1 MVLEEVKEKKEYSG
15 LNDNFVRR
23 VMKPYELKYNVY
35 EPKQRKKFVKEV
47 RAKLRELYGAFLL
60 PTNKKRNDALNKI
73 KSWDDKEGCE
83 RVLKM
88 HISTKERYRYYEKIY
103 SWLKSKTP
111 VYTVFDIGCGYN
123 IFSMPW
129 LGNVH
134 YYGLEINKDDVD
146 FCNAYLNKFQLTGAI
161 RYGDVFDFEK
171 FMKVDVVFL
180 FKVLEGF
187 EALERGFTEKLLKKL
202 DCDYILVSFATRS
215 LGGGKVISE
224 KRLKWF
230 LELVDVV
237 ERKKFGDEVY
247 FLCRK
252 KGATEGFGFKGFV

>member
-1 MVLEEVKEKKEYSG
+1 MVLEEVKDKKEYRG

-23 VMKPYELKYNVY
+23 VMRPYEIKYNIY
-35 EPKQRKKFVKEV
+35 DEKQRKKFVKEV
-47 RAKLRELYGAFLL
+47 RARLRELYGAFLL
-60 PTNKKRNDALNKI
+60 PTNKKRYDALNKI
-73 KSWDDKEGCE
+73 KTFEDKEGCE
-83 RVLKM
+83 RILMM
-88 HISTKERYRYYEKIY
+88 HLSTRERVRYYGKIY
-103 SWLKSKTP
+103 SWLKMK
-111 VYTVFDIGCGYN
+111 VQVHTVFDIGCGFN
-123 IFSMPW
+123 VFSMPW
-129 LGNVH
+129 LERVH

-171 FMKVDVVFL
+171 FMRVDVVFL

-187 EALERGFTEKLLKKL
+187 EAIERGFSERLIKRL

-230 LELVDVV
+230 LEIVDVV

-252 KGATEGFGFKGFV
+252 KGASESLGFKGFV